1 MWEKEGSGQKKKRI
15 SWVVLANYLDE
26 GVTIRMSVLQET

>member
-1 MWEKEGSGQKKKRI
+1 MWEKEGSGQKKKQT

-26 GVTIRMSVLQET
+26 DVTIRMSVLQET